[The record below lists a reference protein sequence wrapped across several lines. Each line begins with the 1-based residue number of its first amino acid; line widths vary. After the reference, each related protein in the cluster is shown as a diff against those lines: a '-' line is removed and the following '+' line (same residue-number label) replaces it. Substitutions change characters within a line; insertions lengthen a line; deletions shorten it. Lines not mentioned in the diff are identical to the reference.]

1 MKSFDLKGTART
13 EVGKKST
20 NELRKNNGIPCVLY
34 GIEKEAKAF
43 AVTADAVRK
52 LVYTPDIH
60 VVNLTI
66 DGVECK
72 AVLKDIQFH
81 PVKDTILHMDFL
93 QIVED
98 KAIVM
103 EVPTVLTGLAAGVKL
118 GGKLQQA
125 IRKIKVKA
133 VYANIPEKL
142 TVDVTELALGKS
154 IKVGDLSFEGL
165 ELVTPAQTVV
175 CSVAATRASRED
187 VLELDDL
194 HDLTVHLEGLT
205 VAEITG
211 SNSCHI

>member
-175 CSVAATRASRED
+175 CSVAATRASREAAN
-187 VLELDDL
+187 
-194 HDLTVHLEGLT
+194 GKK
-205 VAEITG
+205 
-211 SNSCHI
+211 

>member
-20 NELRKNNGIPCVLY
+20 NELRKNNGIPCILY

-43 AVTADAVRK
+43 AVTVDAVRK

-60 VVNLTI
+60 FVNLTI

-98 KAIVM
+98 KPIVM

-142 TVDVTELALGKS
+142 TVDVTELGLGKS
-154 IKVGDLSFEGL
+154 IKVGELSFEGL

-175 CSVAATRASRED
+175 CSVAATRASREAAN
-187 VLELDDL
+187 
-194 HDLTVHLEGLT
+194 GKK
-205 VAEITG
+205 
-211 SNSCHI
+211 

>member
-1 MKSFDLKGTART
+1 MKSFDLKGTSRT

-43 AVTADAVRK
+43 AVTTDAVRK

-98 KAIVM
+98 KPIVM

-142 TVDVTELALGKS
+142 TVDVTELGLGKS
-154 IKVGDLSFEGL
+154 IKVGELSFEGL

-175 CSVAATRASRED
+175 CSVAATRASREAAN
-187 VLELDDL
+187 
-194 HDLTVHLEGLT
+194 GKK
-205 VAEITG
+205 
-211 SNSCHI
+211 

>member
-1 MKSFDLKGTART
+1 MKSFDLKGTSRT

-43 AVTADAVRK
+43 AVTTDAVRK

-60 VVNLTI
+60 VVNLAI
-66 DGVECK
+66 DGVECT

-93 QIVED
+93 QIVAD
-98 KAIVM
+98 KPIVM

-133 VYANIPEKL
+133 LYANIPEKL

-154 IKVGDLSFEGL
+154 IKVGELSFEGL

-175 CSVAATRASRED
+175 CSVAATRASREAAN
-187 VLELDDL
+187 
-194 HDLTVHLEGLT
+194 GKK
-205 VAEITG
+205 
-211 SNSCHI
+211 

>member
-1 MKSFDLKGTART
+1 MKSFDLKGTSRT

-20 NELRKNNGIPCVLY
+20 NELRKNNGIPCILY

-60 VVNLTI
+60 FVNLTI

-142 TVDVTELALGKS
+142 TVDVTELGLGKS
-154 IKVGDLSFEGL
+154 IKVGELSFEGL

-175 CSVAATRASRED
+175 CSVAATRASREAAN
-187 VLELDDL
+187 
-194 HDLTVHLEGLT
+194 GKK
-205 VAEITG
+205 
-211 SNSCHI
+211 

>member
-1 MKSFDLKGTART
+1 MKSFDLKGTSRT

-43 AVTADAVRK
+43 AVTTDSVRK

-66 DGVECK
+66 DGVECT

-93 QIVED
+93 QIVAD
-98 KAIVM
+98 KPIVM

-142 TVDVTELALGKS
+142 TIDVTELALGKS
-154 IKVGDLSFEGL
+154 IKVGELSFEGL

-175 CSVAATRASRED
+175 CSVAATRASREAAN
-187 VLELDDL
+187 
-194 HDLTVHLEGLT
+194 GKK
-205 VAEITG
+205 
-211 SNSCHI
+211 

>member
-20 NELRKNNGIPCVLY
+20 NELRKNNGIPCILY

-43 AVTADAVRK
+43 AVTVDAVRK

-60 VVNLTI
+60 FVNLTI

-142 TVDVTELALGKS
+142 TVDVTELGLGKS
-154 IKVGDLSFEGL
+154 IKVGELSFEGL

-175 CSVAATRASRED
+175 CSVAATRASREAAN
-187 VLELDDL
+187 
-194 HDLTVHLEGLT
+194 GKK
-205 VAEITG
+205 
-211 SNSCHI
+211 

>member
-1 MKSFDLKGTART
+1 MKSFDLKGTSRT
-13 EVGKKST
+13 EVVKKST

-43 AVTADAVRK
+43 AVTTDAVRK

-93 QIVED
+93 QIVAD
-98 KAIVM
+98 KPIVM

-154 IKVGDLSFEGL
+154 IKVGELSFEGL

-175 CSVAATRASRED
+175 CSVAATRASREAAN
-187 VLELDDL
+187 
-194 HDLTVHLEGLT
+194 GKK
-205 VAEITG
+205 
-211 SNSCHI
+211 

>member
-1 MKSFDLKGTART
+1 MKSFDLKGTSRT

-43 AVTADAVRK
+43 AVTTDAVRK

-60 VVNLTI
+60 FVNLTI

-98 KAIVM
+98 KPIVM

-133 VYANIPEKL
+133 VYASIPEKL

-154 IKVGDLSFEGL
+154 IKVGELSFEGL

-175 CSVAATRASRED
+175 CSVAATRASREAAN
-187 VLELDDL
+187 
-194 HDLTVHLEGLT
+194 GKK
-205 VAEITG
+205 
-211 SNSCHI
+211 

>member
-1 MKSFDLKGTART
+1 MKSFDLKGTSRT

-20 NELRKNNGIPCVLY
+20 NELRKNNGIPCILY

-43 AVTADAVRK
+43 AVTVDAVRK

-142 TVDVTELALGKS
+142 TVDVTELGLGKS
-154 IKVGDLSFEGL
+154 IKVGELSFEGL

-175 CSVAATRASRED
+175 CSVAATRASREAAN
-187 VLELDDL
+187 
-194 HDLTVHLEGLT
+194 GKK
-205 VAEITG
+205 
-211 SNSCHI
+211 

>member
-43 AVTADAVRK
+43 AVTTDAVRK

-142 TVDVTELALGKS
+142 NVDVTELGLGKS
-154 IKVGDLSFEGL
+154 IKVGELSFEGL

-175 CSVAATRASRED
+175 CSVAATRASREAAN
-187 VLELDDL
+187 
-194 HDLTVHLEGLT
+194 GKK
-205 VAEITG
+205 
-211 SNSCHI
+211 

>member
-1 MKSFDLKGTART
+1 MKSFDLKGTSRT

-43 AVTADAVRK
+43 AVTTDAVRK

-66 DGVECK
+66 DGQECT

-93 QIVED
+93 QIVAD
-98 KAIVM
+98 KPIVM

-175 CSVAATRASRED
+175 CSVAATRASREAAN
-187 VLELDDL
+187 
-194 HDLTVHLEGLT
+194 GKK
-205 VAEITG
+205 
-211 SNSCHI
+211 

>member
-1 MKSFDLKGTART
+1 MKSFDLKGTSRT

-20 NELRKNNGIPCVLY
+20 NELRKNNGIPCIIY

-43 AVTADAVRK
+43 SVTTDAVRK

-66 DGVECK
+66 DGVECT

-93 QIVED
+93 QIVAD
-98 KAIVM
+98 KPIVM

-154 IKVGDLSFEGL
+154 IKVGELSFDGI

-175 CSVAATRASRED
+175 CSVAATRASREAAN
-187 VLELDDL
+187 
-194 HDLTVHLEGLT
+194 GKK
-205 VAEITG
+205 
-211 SNSCHI
+211 

>member
-1 MKSFDLKGTART
+1 MKSFDLKGTSRT

-43 AVTADAVRK
+43 AVTTDSVRK

-66 DGVECK
+66 DGVECT

-93 QIVED
+93 QIVAD
-98 KAIVM
+98 KPIVM

-133 VYANIPEKL
+133 VYASIPEKL

-175 CSVAATRASRED
+175 CSVAATRASREAAN
-187 VLELDDL
+187 
-194 HDLTVHLEGLT
+194 GKK
-205 VAEITG
+205 
-211 SNSCHI
+211 

>member
-34 GIEKEAKAF
+34 GIEKEAQAF
-43 AVTADAVRK
+43 AVTTDAVRK

-175 CSVAATRASRED
+175 CSVAATRASREAAN
-187 VLELDDL
+187 
-194 HDLTVHLEGLT
+194 GKK
-205 VAEITG
+205 
-211 SNSCHI
+211 

>member
-1 MKSFDLKGTART
+1 MKSFDLKGTSRT

-20 NELRKNNGIPCVLY
+20 NELRKNNGIPCILY

-43 AVTADAVRK
+43 AVTTDAVRK

-66 DGVECK
+66 DGQECT

-93 QIVED
+93 QIVAD
-98 KAIVM
+98 KPIVM
-103 EVPTVLTGLAAGVKL
+103 EVPTTLTGLAAGVKL

-142 TVDVTELALGKS
+142 TIDVTELALGKS
-154 IKVGDLSFEGL
+154 IKVGELSFEGL

-175 CSVAATRASRED
+175 CSVAATRASREAAN
-187 VLELDDL
+187 
-194 HDLTVHLEGLT
+194 GKK
-205 VAEITG
+205 
-211 SNSCHI
+211 

>member
-142 TVDVTELALGKS
+142 VVDVTELGLGKS
-154 IKVGDLSFEGL
+154 IKVGELSFEGL

-175 CSVAATRASRED
+175 CSVAATRASREAAN
-187 VLELDDL
+187 
-194 HDLTVHLEGLT
+194 GKK
-205 VAEITG
+205 
-211 SNSCHI
+211 

>member
-1 MKSFDLKGTART
+1 MKSFDLKGTSRT

-43 AVTADAVRK
+43 AVTTDAVRK

-66 DGVECK
+66 DGTECK

-142 TVDVTELALGKS
+142 TVDVTELGLGKS
-154 IKVGDLSFEGL
+154 IKVGELSFEGL

-175 CSVAATRASRED
+175 CSVAATRASREAAN
-187 VLELDDL
+187 
-194 HDLTVHLEGLT
+194 GKK
-205 VAEITG
+205 
-211 SNSCHI
+211 

>member
-1 MKSFDLKGTART
+1 MKSFDLKGTSRT

-20 NELRKNNGIPCVLY
+20 NELRKNNGIPCILY

-43 AVTADAVRK
+43 AVTTDAVRK

-66 DGVECK
+66 DGVECT

-93 QIVED
+93 QIVAD
-98 KAIVM
+98 KPIVM

-154 IKVGDLSFEGL
+154 LKVGDLSFEGL

-175 CSVAATRASRED
+175 CSVAATRASREAAN
-187 VLELDDL
+187 
-194 HDLTVHLEGLT
+194 GKK
-205 VAEITG
+205 
-211 SNSCHI
+211 

>member
-1 MKSFDLKGTART
+1 MKSFDLKGTSRT

-20 NELRKNNGIPCVLY
+20 NELRKNNGIPCILY

-93 QIVED
+93 QIVAD
-98 KAIVM
+98 KPIVM

-175 CSVAATRASRED
+175 CSVAATRASREAAN
-187 VLELDDL
+187 
-194 HDLTVHLEGLT
+194 GKK
-205 VAEITG
+205 
-211 SNSCHI
+211 

>member
-1 MKSFDLKGTART
+1 MKSFDLKGTSRT

-20 NELRKNNGIPCVLY
+20 NELRKNNGIPCVIY

-43 AVTADAVRK
+43 AVTTDAVRK

-72 AVLKDIQFH
+72 AILKDIQFH

-98 KAIVM
+98 KPIVM

-142 TVDVTELALGKS
+142 TVDVTELGLGKS
-154 IKVGDLSFEGL
+154 IKVGELSFEGL

-175 CSVAATRASRED
+175 CSVAATRASREAAN
-187 VLELDDL
+187 
-194 HDLTVHLEGLT
+194 GKK
-205 VAEITG
+205 
-211 SNSCHI
+211 

>member
-1 MKSFDLKGTART
+1 MKSFDLKGTSRT

-20 NELRKNNGIPCVLY
+20 NELRKNNGIPCILY

-43 AVTADAVRK
+43 AVTVDAVRK

-142 TVDVTELALGKS
+142 TIDVTELALGKS
-154 IKVGDLSFEGL
+154 IKVGELSFEGL

-175 CSVAATRASRED
+175 CSVAATRASREAAN
-187 VLELDDL
+187 
-194 HDLTVHLEGLT
+194 GKK
-205 VAEITG
+205 
-211 SNSCHI
+211 

>member
-1 MKSFDLKGTART
+1 MKSFDLKGTSRT

-20 NELRKNNGIPCVLY
+20 NELRKNNGIPCILY

-81 PVKDTILHMDFL
+81 PVKDTILHLDFL

-154 IKVGDLSFEGL
+154 IKVGELSFEGI

-175 CSVAATRASRED
+175 CSVAATRASREAAN
-187 VLELDDL
+187 
-194 HDLTVHLEGLT
+194 GKK
-205 VAEITG
+205 
-211 SNSCHI
+211 

>member
-1 MKSFDLKGTART
+1 MKSFDLKGTSRT

-20 NELRKNNGIPCVLY
+20 NELRKNNGIPCILY

-43 AVTADAVRK
+43 AVTTDAVRK

-66 DGVECK
+66 DGVECT

-93 QIVED
+93 QIVAD
-98 KAIVM
+98 KPIVM

-142 TVDVTELALGKS
+142 TVDVTELGLGKS
-154 IKVGDLSFEGL
+154 IKVGELSFEGL

-175 CSVAATRASRED
+175 CSVAATRASREAAN
-187 VLELDDL
+187 
-194 HDLTVHLEGLT
+194 GKK
-205 VAEITG
+205 
-211 SNSCHI
+211 

>member
-1 MKSFDLKGTART
+1 MKSFDLKGTSRT

-43 AVTADAVRK
+43 AVTTDAVRK

-66 DGVECK
+66 DGVECT

-93 QIVED
+93 QIVAD
-98 KAIVM
+98 KPIVM

-175 CSVAATRASRED
+175 CSVAATRASREAAN
-187 VLELDDL
+187 
-194 HDLTVHLEGLT
+194 GKK
-205 VAEITG
+205 
-211 SNSCHI
+211 

>member
-1 MKSFDLKGTART
+1 MKSFDLKGTSRT

-43 AVTADAVRK
+43 AVTTDAVRK

-142 TVDVTELALGKS
+142 VVDVTELALGKS
-154 IKVGDLSFEGL
+154 IKVGELSFEGI

-175 CSVAATRASRED
+175 CSVAATRASREAAN
-187 VLELDDL
+187 
-194 HDLTVHLEGLT
+194 GKK
-205 VAEITG
+205 
-211 SNSCHI
+211 

>member
-142 TVDVTELALGKS
+142 TVDVTELGLGKS
-154 IKVGDLSFEGL
+154 IKVGELSFEGL

-175 CSVAATRASRED
+175 CSVAATRASREAAN
-187 VLELDDL
+187 
-194 HDLTVHLEGLT
+194 GKK
-205 VAEITG
+205 
-211 SNSCHI
+211 

>member
-43 AVTADAVRK
+43 AVTTDAVRK

-60 VVNLTI
+60 FVNLTI

-175 CSVAATRASRED
+175 CSVAATRASREAAN
-187 VLELDDL
+187 
-194 HDLTVHLEGLT
+194 GKK
-205 VAEITG
+205 
-211 SNSCHI
+211 

>member
-1 MKSFDLKGTART
+1 MKSFDLKGTSRT

-20 NELRKNNGIPCVLY
+20 NELRKNNGIPCILY

-43 AVTADAVRK
+43 AVTVDAVRK

-154 IKVGDLSFEGL
+154 IKVGELSFEGL

-175 CSVAATRASRED
+175 CSVAATRASREAAN
-187 VLELDDL
+187 
-194 HDLTVHLEGLT
+194 GKK
-205 VAEITG
+205 
-211 SNSCHI
+211 

>member
-20 NELRKNNGIPCVLY
+20 NELRKNNGIPCILY

-43 AVTADAVRK
+43 AVTVDAVRK

-60 VVNLTI
+60 FVNLTI

-142 TVDVTELALGKS
+142 TIDVTELALGKS
-154 IKVGDLSFEGL
+154 IKVGELSFEGL

-175 CSVAATRASRED
+175 CSVAATRASREAAN
-187 VLELDDL
+187 
-194 HDLTVHLEGLT
+194 GKK
-205 VAEITG
+205 
-211 SNSCHI
+211 

>member
-1 MKSFDLKGTART
+1 MKSFELKGTFRT

-43 AVTADAVRK
+43 AVTTDAVRK

-66 DGVECK
+66 DGVECT

-93 QIVED
+93 QIVAD
-98 KAIVM
+98 KPIVM

-154 IKVGDLSFEGL
+154 IKVGELSFEGL

-175 CSVAATRASRED
+175 CSVAATRASREAAN
-187 VLELDDL
+187 
-194 HDLTVHLEGLT
+194 GKK
-205 VAEITG
+205 
-211 SNSCHI
+211 

>member
-1 MKSFDLKGTART
+1 MKSFDLKGTSRT

-43 AVTADAVRK
+43 AVTTDAVRK

-66 DGVECK
+66 DGVECT

-93 QIVED
+93 QIVAD
-98 KAIVM
+98 KPIVM

-142 TVDVTELALGKS
+142 TVDVTELGLGKS
-154 IKVGDLSFEGL
+154 IKVGELSFEGL

-175 CSVAATRASRED
+175 CSVAATRASREAAN
-187 VLELDDL
+187 
-194 HDLTVHLEGLT
+194 GKK
-205 VAEITG
+205 
-211 SNSCHI
+211 

>member
-1 MKSFDLKGTART
+1 MKSFDLKGTSRT

-43 AVTADAVRK
+43 AVTTDAVRK

-175 CSVAATRASRED
+175 CSVAATRASREAAN
-187 VLELDDL
+187 
-194 HDLTVHLEGLT
+194 GKK
-205 VAEITG
+205 
-211 SNSCHI
+211 

>member
-1 MKSFDLKGTART
+1 MKSFDLKGTSRT

-20 NELRKNNGIPCVLY
+20 NELRKNNGIPCILY

-43 AVTADAVRK
+43 AVTTDAVRK

-66 DGVECK
+66 DGQECT

-93 QIVED
+93 QIVAD
-98 KAIVM
+98 KPIVM

-142 TVDVTELALGKS
+142 TLDVTELALGKS
-154 IKVGDLSFEGL
+154 IKVGELSFEGL

-175 CSVAATRASRED
+175 CSVAATRASREAAN
-187 VLELDDL
+187 
-194 HDLTVHLEGLT
+194 GKK
-205 VAEITG
+205 
-211 SNSCHI
+211 

>member
-1 MKSFDLKGTART
+1 MKSFDLKGTSRT

-154 IKVGDLSFEGL
+154 IKVGELSFDGI

-175 CSVAATRASRED
+175 CSVAATRASREAAN
-187 VLELDDL
+187 
-194 HDLTVHLEGLT
+194 GKK
-205 VAEITG
+205 
-211 SNSCHI
+211 

>member
-43 AVTADAVRK
+43 AVTTDAVRK

-103 EVPTVLTGLAAGVKL
+103 EVPTVLTGLAVGVKL

-142 TVDVTELALGKS
+142 VVDVTELALGKS
-154 IKVGDLSFEGL
+154 IKVGELSFEGI

-175 CSVAATRASRED
+175 CSVAATRASREAAN
-187 VLELDDL
+187 
-194 HDLTVHLEGLT
+194 GKK
-205 VAEITG
+205 
-211 SNSCHI
+211 

>member
-1 MKSFDLKGTART
+1 MKSFDLKGTSRT

-20 NELRKNNGIPCVLY
+20 NELRKNNGIPCVIY

-43 AVTADAVRK
+43 SVTTDAVRK

-142 TVDVTELALGKS
+142 TVDVTERALGKS

-175 CSVAATRASRED
+175 CSVAATRASREAAN
-187 VLELDDL
+187 
-194 HDLTVHLEGLT
+194 GKK
-205 VAEITG
+205 
-211 SNSCHI
+211 

>member
-20 NELRKNNGIPCVLY
+20 NELRKNNGIPCILY

-43 AVTADAVRK
+43 AVTVDAVRK

-60 VVNLTI
+60 FVNLTI

-118 GGKLQQA
+118 GGTLQQA

-142 TVDVTELALGKS
+142 TVDVTELGLGKS
-154 IKVGDLSFEGL
+154 IKVGELSFEGL

-175 CSVAATRASRED
+175 CSVAATRASREAAN
-187 VLELDDL
+187 
-194 HDLTVHLEGLT
+194 GKK
-205 VAEITG
+205 
-211 SNSCHI
+211 